1 MFEKLSLII
10 NSDVFNVISSF
21 FPFFSPFLVGI
32 LIWLSRFVKKIKTPT
47 LPISFVMVIYIYLYK
62 KKPPNLNKA
71 VIAQGFYHQ
80 GDFLVHPSLLLA
92 LGICLEST
100 PTNKVFF
107 RSKVILLRN
116 YFQEYIKAHD
126 C

>member
-47 LPISFVMVIYIYLYK
+47 LPISFVMVIYGVWLFA
-62 KKPPNLNKA
+62 LL
-71 VIAQGFYHQ
+71 IADSPLERLDVFKITANT
-80 GDFLVHPSLLLA
+80 LV
-92 LGICLEST
+92 
-100 PTNKVFF
+100 
-107 RSKVILLRN
+107 VILGFVAILIDKSGRN
-116 YFQEYIKAHD
+116 KIHNAKAKFWLFEINHLD
-126 C
+126 K